1 LVPDCE
7 EKACEVAALTPA
19 DLAAVD
25 ARLAPEVLAC
35 LTPEAAV
42 AARSG
47 YNGTAPAAVAA
58 QIERLKAVV
67 AAQRTWAGHA

>member
-1 LVPDCE
+1 
-7 EKACEVAALTPA
+7 LTA
-19 DLAAVD
+19 DVLAA
-25 ARLAPEVLAC
+25 

-58 QIERLKAVV
+58 QIGRLEATL
-67 AAQRTWAGHA
+67 AEQRAWADA